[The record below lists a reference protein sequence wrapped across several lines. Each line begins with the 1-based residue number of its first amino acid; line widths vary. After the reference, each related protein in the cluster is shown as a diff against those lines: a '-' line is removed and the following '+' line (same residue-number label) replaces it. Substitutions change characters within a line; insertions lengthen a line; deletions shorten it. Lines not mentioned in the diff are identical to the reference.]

1 MIDLFV
7 WTLTGVSRKVD
18 NGVVEGVGARSVMNI
33 VQTMILISSLLKII
47 TLGVALWFASKQS
60 MSDFK
65 LGHVHIPLCSLDM

>member
-1 MIDLFV
+1 
-7 WTLTGVSRKVD
+7 
-18 NGVVEGVGARSVMNI
+18 MNI